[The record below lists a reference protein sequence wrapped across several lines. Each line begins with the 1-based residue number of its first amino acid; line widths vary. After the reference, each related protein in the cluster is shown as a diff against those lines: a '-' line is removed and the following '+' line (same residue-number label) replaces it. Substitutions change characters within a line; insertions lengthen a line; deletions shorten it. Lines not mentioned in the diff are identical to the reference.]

1 MSELNPLG
9 KEHRSV
15 TMGVE
20 GQGLVVNLVNGME
33 GGRFAYQPLEERF
46 PFAETLRMP
55 LYTYDRFE
63 FSTLYR
69 LDDSVGCCCDNTE
82 SFAGILD
89 SLMMERVNI
98 EGRLP
103 LIDL

>member
-1 MSELNPLG
+1 MS
-9 KEHRSV
+9 
-15 TMGVE
+15 VE
-20 GQGLVVNLVNGME
+20 GQGVVMNLLNLME
-33 GGRFAYQPLEERF
+33 GGRFAYQPLKERLA
-46 PFAETLRMP
+46 FAETLRMP
-55 LYTYDRFE
+55 LHTDDRFE

-89 SLMMERVNI
+89 SLMMERVDI

-103 LIDL
+103 LINL

>member
-9 KEHRSV
+9 KEHRRV
-15 TMGVE
+15 TMSVE
-20 GQGLVVNLVNGME
+20 GQGLVVNPVYGVESCSL
-33 GGRFAYQPLEERF
+33 AYQPLEERF

-55 LYTYDRFE
+55 LHTYNRLVL
-63 FSTLYR
+63 STLYG